1 MDPDFGRAHLI
12 TAAYIEKGMFAEAL
26 ADIESQRRPVGPPFY
41 WALLACVYGRL
52 QRESQSQHALQELE
66 RSSRQQRIDPGVL
79 VWAYASTG
87 NKNQAF
93 AWSEKAYD
101 QHSSALTA
109 LKVDPVYDLLR
120 NDPRFQDQLQRVGLA
135 Q

>member
-1 MDPDFGRAHLI
+1 
-12 TAAYIEKGMFAEAL
+12 
-26 ADIESQRRPVGPPFY
+26 
-41 WALLACVYGRL
+41 VYGRL
-52 QRESQSQHALQELE
+52 QRESQSQHAPQELE
-66 RSSRQQRIDPGVL
+66 HFSRQQRIDPGVL

-93 AWSEKAYD
+93 AWLEKAYD

-120 NDPRFQDQLQRVGLA
+120 DDPRFQDLLQRVGLA